1 MRKVSRLSFA
11 LTWPGAYNSNA
22 MRIAKYIYPPMVLIF
37 SLGLLYSQVCGV
49 ICSFSNCSAWTSV
62 RKAPS
67 VEHSGHCHQERPSS
81 QQERPSDDSR
91 SCPGHYSAASIL
103 PSETTSTAV
112 SHHVWQPAPSELVSS
127 FEVLFDLAG
136 SETDRVGHFR
146 APPRRPHFTVIRI

>member
-1 MRKVSRLSFA
+1 
-11 LTWPGAYNSNA
+11 
-22 MRIAKYIYPPMVLIF
+22 MVLIF
-37 SLGLLYSQVCGV
+37 SLGLLYSQVCSV
-49 ICSFSNCSAWTSV
+49 ICSFSNCSARASV
-62 RKAPS
+62 RKSPS

-103 PSETTSTAV
+103 PSGTISTAV
-112 SHHVWQPAPSELVSS
+112 SHHVWQAAPSELVSS

-146 APPRRPHFTVIRI
+146 APPRRPRFTVIRI